1 MLWACNLLRNLPVP
15 EYGEH
20 IKFQF
25 ICYCIELLIP
35 INYKVWKSLICQ
47 VRLLPNRF
55 AIEFHA
61 VDCCF
66 FWLHLWVYDKAHGF
80 NRYSRETVTIEVM
93 MVSIRICRKRF
104 LVSSNSS
111 VLSRV
116 LFSTNATQ
124 PLQWIHF
131 SGTSPR
137 DYL

>member
-1 MLWACNLLRNLPVP
+1 MSDALSVIVNVFALITHKEGALLWACNLLRNLPVP

-80 NRYSRETVTIEVM
+80 NRYSRETVTIEVNDGFD
-93 MVSIRICRKRF
+93 SH
-104 LVSSNSS
+104 L
-111 VLSRV
+111 
-116 LFSTNATQ
+116 
-124 PLQWIHF
+124 P
-131 SGTSPR
+131 
-137 DYL
+137 